1 MSGVYT
7 ELAKKRAEQS
17 NGPTNL
23 GFVPPL
29 PKKPAA
35 QEVQHTEQTK
45 EPRNIGTKA
54 TMKQVSKEPRKQ
66 GTLENPAADG
76 SGFDLAITPYKND
89 TFLFTNEELY
99 AIEDLKT
106 ELKRKLDLKTTKYDI
121 VRSAIHWLVEDYRQH
136 GEESHIV
143 QRVRKKQ
150 AR

>member
-45 EPRNIGTKA
+45 EARNIGTKA
-54 TMKQVSKEPRKQ
+54 TMKQV
-66 GTLENPAADG
+66 
-76 SGFDLAITPYKND
+76 YK
-89 TFLFTNEELY
+89 
-99 AIEDLKT
+99 
-106 ELKRKLDLKTTKYDI
+106 
-121 VRSAIHWLVEDYRQH
+121 V
-136 GEESHIV
+136 
-143 QRVRKKQ
+143 
-150 AR
+150 